1 MVRIIRMD
9 EWDREPRG
17 WRRRTLR
24 CDMKERY
31 SLHRKGDLFY
41 VSMFRTT
48 KVGVTFEELKMSQ
61 SAACAFSEAAVRFIS
76 QVVRPDGDWCIVTA
90 PRRRHADGYHLA
102 TEVCRKIA
110 AGVKIRFYENAIQCT
125 DKDRINPEFFLL
137 RPIREPNVIFYDDI
151 ITTGS
156 TMLASYDRY
165 KQQIAYE
172 TYRETGTVLHV
183 LPGLRRQCK

>member
-9 EWDREPRG
+9 EWDRDPGG

-76 QVVRPDGDWCIVTA
+76 QMVRPDGDWCIVTA